1 MGESQKGQERIAS
14 VPTITSIKPQ
24 KNRKRFNIYL
34 DGKFAFA
41 LSAEALVK
49 ADLKID
55 QEITEKDVE
64 ILRYKDSRDKLY
76 NKALKFLS
84 YRPRSEKEM
93 RDYLE
98 KKGGDTKIVEE
109 ITGKLKKQN
118 LVDDYAFTTWWIE
131 QRSRF
136 RPKGKHLLWLELL
149 KKGIKKE
156 IIEDSLFSEKE
167 ELDLAKKAARKKVK
181 SYKNLESL
189 EFRQKMT
196 AFLARRGFNWEVIKK
211 VLEEILKKR

>member
-1 MGESQKGQERIAS
+1 M
-14 VPTITSIKPQ
+14 PTITSIKPQ

-55 QEITEKDVE
+55 QETTEKDVE

-84 YRPRSEKEM
+84 YRPRSEREV

-118 LVDDYAFTTWWIE
+118 LVDDHAFTTWWIE

-136 RPKGKHLLWLELL
+136 RPKGKYLLWLELL

-167 ELDLAKKAARKKVK
+167 ELDLAKKAAGKKVK
-181 SYKNLESL
+181 SYKNLEPL
-189 EFRQKMT
+189 EFRRKMT
-196 AFLARRGFNWEVIKK
+196 AFLARRGFNWGVIKK

>member
-1 MGESQKGQERIAS
+1 

-55 QEITEKDVE
+55 QETTEKDVE

-84 YRPRSEKEM
+84 YRPRSEREV

-118 LVDDYAFTTWWIE
+118 LVDDHAFTTWWIE

-181 SYKNLESL
+181 SYKNLEPL

>member
-1 MGESQKGQERIAS
+1 M
-14 VPTITSIKPQ
+14 PTITSIKPQ

-34 DGKFAFA
+34 DGKFGFGVSAVA
-41 LSAEALVK
+41 LAK
-49 ADLKID
+49 ADLKVG
-55 QEITEKDVE
+55 QKLSRKEIEQLKEKD
-64 ILRYKDSRDKLY
+64 IKSKFYDR
-76 NKALKFLS
+76 ALKFLS

-98 KKGGDTKIVEE
+98 KKGGDTKVVEE
-109 ITGKLKKQN
+109 ITGKFKKQN
-118 LVDDYAFTTWWIE
+118 LVDDRAFATWWIE

-136 RPKGKHLLWLELL
+136 RPKGKYLLWLELL

-181 SYKNLESL
+181 SYKNLEPL

>member
-1 MGESQKGQERIAS
+1 

-55 QEITEKDVE
+55 QETTEKDVE

-84 YRPRSEKEM
+84 YRPRSEREV

-118 LVDDYAFTTWWIE
+118 LVDDHAFTTWWIE

-167 ELDLAKKAARKKVK
+167 ELDLAKKAAGKKVK
-181 SYKNLESL
+181 SYKNLEPL
-189 EFRQKMT
+189 EFRRKMT
-196 AFLARRGFNWEVIKK
+196 AFLARRGFNWGVIKK

>member
-1 MGESQKGQERIAS
+1 M
-14 VPTITSIKPQ
+14 PTITSIKPQ

-55 QEITEKDVE
+55 QEVTEKDVE

-118 LVDDYAFTTWWIE
+118 LVDDHAFTTWWIE

-136 RPKGKHLLWLELL
+136 RPKGRYLLWLELL

-156 IIEDSLFSEKE
+156 IIEDSLFSEKK
-167 ELDLAKKAARKKVK
+167 ELALAKKAARKKVK
-181 SYKNLESL
+181 SYKNLEPL
-189 EFRQKMT
+189 EFRRKMT